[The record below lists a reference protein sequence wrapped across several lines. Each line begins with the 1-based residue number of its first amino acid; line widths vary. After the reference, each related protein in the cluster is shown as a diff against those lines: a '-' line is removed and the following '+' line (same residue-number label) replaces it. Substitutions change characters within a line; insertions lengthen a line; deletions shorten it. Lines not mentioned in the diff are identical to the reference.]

1 MDGIYMTAVFTLLL
15 VTLTVIA
22 VVMLAVKKM
31 HESVMTTNM
40 ILNHRLQ
47 SKMFID

>member
-15 VTLTVIA
+15 VALTVIA

-31 HESVMTTNM
+31 HESVMTTNK